1 MAMNIRTIDERD
13 MNLICVN
20 PSFRVIDV
28 WLDPSSGAWD
38 KSQTFDISSAGLL
51 EVLEWAKSDR
61 QSCNVSEV
69 YAYDANPNTGQP
81 SFILLHTVVHR

>member
-1 MAMNIRTIDERD
+1 MKIRTIDERD
-13 MNLICVN
+13 MNLICVD

-28 WLDPSSGAWD
+28 WLDPNSGAWD
-38 KSQTFDISSAGLL
+38 KSQAFDISSGSLL
-51 EVLEWAKSDR
+51 EVLEWAKLDR
-61 QSCNVSEV
+61 QSCNFSEV

>member
-1 MAMNIRTIDERD
+1 
-13 MNLICVN
+13 MNLICVD

-28 WLDPSSGAWD
+28 WLDPISGAWD

-61 QSCNVSEV
+61 QSCNCSEI